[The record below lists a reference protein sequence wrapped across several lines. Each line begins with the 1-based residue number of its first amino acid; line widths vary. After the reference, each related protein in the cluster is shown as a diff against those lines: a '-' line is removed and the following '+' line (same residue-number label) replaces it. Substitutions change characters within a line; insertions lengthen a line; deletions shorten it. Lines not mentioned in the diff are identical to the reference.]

1 MKTLVWS
8 LFVLFTLLWTGLAL
22 VSVGVS
28 EWLLSVLANGAS
40 LTGQMTSVAV
50 PAWLQ
55 IWVDPQWIEAFGA
68 MLTPMIETLNH
79 LIPSTSTLN
88 TLVAIVVWVVWG
100 IGTACLLVAAIGAH
114 WFLGRKRSA

>member
-8 LFVLFTLLWTGLAL
+8 LFVVVTLLWTGVAL

-28 EWLLSVLANGAS
+28 EWLLSLLAGGAS
-40 LTGQMTSVAV
+40 LTGQMTTVGI

-68 MLTPMIETLNH
+68 MLTPMIETLSH
-79 LIPSTSTLN
+79 FIPSTATLN
-88 TLVAIVVWVVWG
+88 TLVSIVVWLVWG
-100 IGTACLLVAAIGAH
+100 VGMVCLLVGAVAVH
-114 WFLGRKRSA
+114 WLLGRKRSA

>member
-8 LFVLFTLLWTGLAL
+8 LFVVVTLLWTGMAL

-28 EWLLSVLANGAS
+28 EWLLSLLATGAS
-40 LTGQMTSVAV
+40 LTGHMTPVGI

-68 MLTPMIETLNH
+68 MLTPMIETLSQF
-79 LIPSTSTLN
+79 IPSTATLN
-88 TLVAIVVWVVWG
+88 TLVSIVVWLVWG
-100 IGTACLLVAAIGAH
+100 VGMVCLLVGAIAAH
-114 WFLGRKRSA
+114 WFLGRKRSV

>member
-8 LFVLFTLLWTGLAL
+8 LFVVFTLLWTGVAL

-28 EWLLSVLANGAS
+28 EWLLSLLASGAS
-40 LTGQMTSVAV
+40 LTGQMTTVGI

-68 MLTPMIETLNH
+68 MLTPMIETLSH
-79 LIPSTSTLN
+79 IIPSTATLN
-88 TLVAIVVWVVWG
+88 TLVSIVVWLVWG
-100 IGTACLLVAAIGAH
+100 VGMVCLLVGAVAVN
-114 WFLGRKRSA
+114 WLLGRKRAA